1 MGAWDTGIFDDDTAI
16 DVLASLSLADPI
28 EQINEWFGN
37 VEDSD
42 YLEYTD
48 GQCILVSGAVI
59 DAALNGTLYRCDDEE
74 TLATVVSVVK
84 DKDPGSLKATALR
97 HLQRI
102 LGENSEL
109 RELWEENDD
118 LFPVWRQNVE
128 GIIERLT

>member
-16 DVLASLSLADPI
+16 DVLASLSLADPL
-28 EQINEWFGN
+28 EQMNEWFEN
-37 VEDSD
+37 VTDSD

-48 GQCILVSGAVI
+48 GQCILVSSAII
-59 DAALNGTLYRCDDEE
+59 DAALNGTVYRCDDEE

-84 DKDPGSLKATALR
+84 EKDPGSLKATAVQ

-109 RELWEENDD
+109 RELWEENDE
-118 LFPVWRQNVE
+118 LYPVWRQNIE